1 MMSSTDQILCEY
13 LQLLQPLSLNE
24 IGSIQLKRNPAEF
37 MVAEREVNGP
47 VYSFNYSREPC
58 SNTSALEWLV
68 AKEKIT
74 LDDAEKKLSEF
85 LSLLKKQLNT
95 VGKFEWKGV
104 GSFTKTDD
112 KIVFA
117 CEELS
122 QLKTASVSAQKII
135 REAAEHI
142 VLVGETEKTSTEM
155 TALLST
161 KEKTKPVAVLV
172 AYSILVLS
180 LAYLGWVYYQHSNTL
195 AGFSNQSLVPS
206 TENASSY
213 HILP

>member
-1 MMSSTDQILCEY
+1 MNSIDQILLEY
-13 LQLLQPLSLNE
+13 LQLQQPLSLNE
-24 IGSIQLKRNPAEF
+24 LGTLQLKRNPAQF

-47 VYSFNYSREPC
+47 VYIFDYSLEPC
-58 SNTSALEWLV
+58 ASSNAIDWLV
-68 AKEKIT
+68 AKEKIS

-112 KIVFA
+112 KITFA
-117 CEELS
+117 YEELS

-161 KEKTKPVAVLV
+161 KEKTKSVAVLV

-180 LAYLGWVYYQHSNTL
+180 IAYLGWTYYQHANTL
-195 AGFSNQSLVPS
+195 AGFSNQTLVPS